1 MNNGAI
7 TLISPISTFKTL
19 PSSNFCF
26 SDILTIKYVMC
37 QNITVF
43 HLCHENFSCFLEVKL
58 LLTQYAQL
66 TQLLRVSNE

>member
-1 MNNGAI
+1 
-7 TLISPISTFKTL
+7 
-19 PSSNFCF
+19 
-26 SDILTIKYVMC
+26 MC